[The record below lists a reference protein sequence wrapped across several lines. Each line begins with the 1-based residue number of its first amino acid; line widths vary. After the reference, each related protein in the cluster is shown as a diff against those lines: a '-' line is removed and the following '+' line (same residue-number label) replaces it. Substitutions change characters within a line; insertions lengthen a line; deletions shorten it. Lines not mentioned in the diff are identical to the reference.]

1 MRFAAGSLERTK
13 CLCSQRK
20 TDSDSEYD
28 ALYRDELTHSD
39 DFVCKQIRQG
49 LNAQIQA
56 ARSEPQR
63 SC

>member
-39 DFVCKQIRQG
+39 DFVCKQIRRG
-49 LNAQIQA
+49 LNAQI
-56 ARSEPQR
+56 
-63 SC
+63 